1 MEITKQVNGIPML
14 NLRTTALDIFRRTLA
29 AIDIENVIRTNLQ
42 LNDNQLTI
50 GQEVCN
56 LSEVS
61 RVLVIAI
68 GKASVP
74 MARTAENILGD
85 RITDGLV
92 VTNAVIGE
100 APRHF
105 LVFTGTVPK
114 LTAVAP
120 DVDQSPTRARNLGLG
135 LRSERNPPIRRDRRL
150 FEGATGRREQ
160 VQEHR
165 ND

>member
-1 MEITKQVNGIPML
+1 MTSFASASACSHQTPSP
-14 NLRTTALDIFRRTLA
+14 ALQPL
-29 AIDIENVIRTNLQ
+29 
-42 LNDNQLTI
+42 
-50 GQEVCN
+50 
-56 LSEVS
+56 
-61 RVLVIAI
+61 
-68 GKASVP
+68 
-74 MARTAENILGD
+74 
-85 RITDGLV
+85 
-92 VTNAVIGE
+92 GE

-135 LRSERNPPIRRDRRL
+135 LRSERNPLIRRDRRL